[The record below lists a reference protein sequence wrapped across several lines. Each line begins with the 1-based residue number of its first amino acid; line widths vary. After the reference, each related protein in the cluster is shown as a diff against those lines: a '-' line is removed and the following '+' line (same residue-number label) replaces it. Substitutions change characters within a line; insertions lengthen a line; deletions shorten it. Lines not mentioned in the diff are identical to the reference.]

1 MSLKPPMPDNPR
13 ERRVVKM
20 QLVAFIGLPVVV
32 IICMLVVIFIRA
44 N

>member
-1 MSLKPPMPDNPR
+1 MSLKPPMPENPR

-20 QLVAFIGLPVVV
+20 QLIAFIGLPVVV
-32 IICMLVVIFIRA
+32 IICMLVVIFTRT